1 VREAR
6 HIEELCLNAGRFK
19 KTMQGP
25 LENQDFREIIEEYDN
40 SIVVG
45 AGITGVW

>member
-1 VREAR
+1 M
-6 HIEELCLNAGRFK
+6 LGGSK
-19 KTMQGP
+19 K